1 MRFIHFFCRM
11 LILNIDTAI
20 NKGSFCISNNCDV
33 LFFEVNEKKNEQAGW
48 LHYAVGAALQ
58 KTGMAP
64 ADLDAIAVSNGPG
77 SYTGLRIG
85 LATAK
90 GLCYALKK
98 PLICIN
104 TLQVMAKAVGEE
116 AVDLICPM
124 IDARRME
131 VFAAFYDKEL
141 NIFQEPFAAVLSEG
155 SFADI
160 LEKHHVLFTGNG
172 SAKFQPLIAKNNALF
187 TDKNIDAR
195 NMVPLS
201 ARFFKEKVFADV
213 AYCEPYY
220 VKDVYIVKK

>member
-1 MRFIHFFCRM
+1 M

-33 LFFEVNEKKNEQAGW
+33 LFFEINEKRNEQAGW
-48 LHYAVGAALQ
+48 LHHAIEVALQ
-58 KTGMAP
+58 KAGLAP

-85 LATAK
+85 LASAK

-98 PLICIN
+98 PLICLN
-104 TLQVMAKAVGEE
+104 TLQVMAKAVQEE
-116 AVDLICPM
+116 AADLICPM

-131 VFAAFYDKEL
+131 VFTAFYDKDL
-141 NIFQEPFAAVLSEG
+141 TIFKEPFAAELSEK
-155 SFADI
+155 SFSEI
-160 LEKHHVLFTGNG
+160 LEKHQVIFTGNG
-172 SAKFQPLIAKNNALF
+172 SIKFQPLVTNTTARFA
-187 TDKNIDAR
+187 DKNIDAR
-195 NMVPLS
+195 DMVPLS
-201 ARFFKEKVFADV
+201 THFFKEKVFADV